1 MLSLEAGNKFR
12 KLLNTRVINNHWSQ
26 INEDTGKP
34 SYLPSVPARDNLK
47 A

>member
-12 KLLNTRVINNHWSQ
+12 KLLNTRVINNHLSQ

-34 SYLPSVPARDNLK
+34 SVPARDNLK